1 MTDSDPINRLNTA
14 LEGRYRIEREIGE
27 GGMATVYLADDLK
40 HERKVALKVLK
51 PELAAV
57 VGADRFLT
65 EIKTTAN
72 LQHPHIL
79 PLFDSGEADSY
90 LFYVMPFVEGETLR
104 DRMERERQL
113 PVDEAVRI
121 ATDVA
126 EALHSAHEQG
136 IIHRDIKPA
145 NILLSN
151 GRPLV
156 ADFGIALAVSAAG
169 GGRLTETGLSMGT
182 PYYMSP
188 EQASAE
194 RAPSASSDVYSLACV
209 LYEML
214 VGEPPYTGG
223 SAQAVLARILT
234 ADAPTPTQARASIPM
249 NVDAAIR
256 KGLERLSADRFPSA
270 QDFARALADPGFRHG
285 ETAVGVATGR
295 GGLWNPLS
303 IASTALTLMLSGAL
317 AWALLRPEAPRQV
330 ISYELSVPEGQD
342 MLTQAAGNGI
352 AFSPDG
358 SRLVYVGFNEEE
370 NGLQLWLRER
380 NLLNARRLIG
390 TDAGFQPFFSPDGR
404 RVGFVTEEGELKVVS
419 LGGEPPV
426 TLATGIG
433 FGGGSW
439 GSDGYLYFS
448 HRRGGGV
455 ARVSET
461 GGDVET
467 VTTIDQEGSELDHR
481 FPVTLPNGKGAL
493 FVILR
498 RADEPAIAVLDLS
511 TGEHEVLVRGV
522 FAQYAAT
529 GHLVYVRS
537 DGAVLAA
544 PFDQDG
550 LVLTGPAT
558 PLLDGVLASG
568 RSGADI
574 TLSASGTLMYLAGAG
589 AVGVDEIVWVDREG
603 SIEQIDPDWSEDFS
617 ALRLSPSGDRLAVT
631 IRDARAGRSDI
642 WIKQLDRGPL
652 ARLSFEGSSNS
663 DPVWTPDGRSVSFV
677 SNRGGRDLYQ
687 RRADGSAA
695 TQLLLDAP
703 GRANEPVWSADGT
716 WLVFTMEHDGGGE
729 DIYGFRPATDSVP
742 MPLVAD
748 QGFDEYWPAL
758 SPDGRWLA
766 YTSDET
772 GRPDVYVRPFPGVNE
787 SRTLISSNGGQQP
800 IWASDGE
807 ELFYRSA
814 APAMVSVPIQPG
826 SSFETGEQSVLFLWG
841 DLDNDRWDVSPDGQ
855 RFLFVRSG
863 GSNTN
868 GSLIVIENWLEDLKA
883 QVPNS

>member
-603 SIEQIDPDWSEDFS
+603 SKISPLSGS
-617 ALRLSPSGDRLAVT
+617 LRAAIAWRSRFEMREPG
-631 IRDARAGRSDI
+631 ARTY
-642 WIKQLDRGPL
+642 
-652 ARLSFEGSSNS
+652 GSSNS
-663 DPVWTPDGRSVSFV
+663 IEDLWRDSASRGVPTPIRSGRPTAVPCRSYRIGAVGIYTK
-677 SNRGGRDLYQ
+677 GGRM
-687 RRADGSAA
+687 G
-695 TQLLLDAP
+695 
-703 GRANEPVWSADGT
+703 
-716 WLVFTMEHDGGGE
+716 
-729 DIYGFRPATDSVP
+729 
-742 MPLVAD
+742 
-748 QGFDEYWPAL
+748 AL
-758 SPDGRWLA
+758 P
-766 YTSDET
+766 
-772 GRPDVYVRPFPGVNE
+772 
-787 SRTLISSNGGQQP
+787 
-800 IWASDGE
+800 
-807 ELFYRSA
+807 RSC
-814 APAMVSVPIQPG
+814 
-826 SSFETGEQSVLFLWG
+826 FWTH
-841 DLDNDRWDVSPDGQ
+841 PDGQ
-855 RFLFVRSG
+855 TNPSGQRTARGSSSRWSTTEAEKTSTGSGRRRTAYPCLSSRIRDSTNTGLRSRPMDG
-863 GSNTN
+863 G
-868 GSLIVIENWLEDLKA
+868 
-883 QVPNS
+883 